1 MWNTS
6 DYYIN
11 GALNIAANVYITDE
25 LDVAE
30 SVSIGTTLNVTGNT
44 TILGTLDAPTLNTGQ
59 GDNELYAMN
68 QNVQTSDSVTFDTLS
83 VTNNATVGGSLTL
96 TGEADFNS
104 TMNLQGAMTTQNTI
118 QSDNFDKGTGS
129 TGWLADGATGFAIE
143 DNSGTYDMYVDSLTV
158 RGSLRVFELIAKQIS
173 AIGGT
178 EILSVANGVVE
189 SSSGSAGSE
198 TVTLEDP
205 NNTLAT
211 AFADNDLVLVQRFDP
226 NDPSNLIK
234 QEFRT
239 VSVSSG
245 LTLTLT
251 ETTSGEGEPS
261 PPAASSAISAGDFI
275 VAYGNTAVGTSR
287 GNIIYR
293 NVEGQPIV
301 RLHAGIDSYADF
313 VNPATTTRIAYGD
326 LNGFSG
332 QGSGTFGFFA
342 GADGGDHVLIK
353 NDGLFF
359 KKDNSTVLA
368 ELTSNTFKVGDTT
381 NFLSFNGSAFNIQTN
396 TFDLATSTLVVD
408 STANK
413 IALGA
418 SADSITIDGTEV
430 GFIADGNGEFKAFLD
445 ANNFIRL
452 ANSSLNIKAEK
463 FNLESSTIQLGDS
476 IELSTSEI
484 TTTYDYSGSTLVF
497 SGLFNDTYNYFGY
510 LEDIDDVN
518 PDGYVFRV
526 GDATN
531 FMELNTTNN
540 VAQIKFDTFDL
551 ESGNLA
557 IDSGGTTFPSASS
570 SQPSTTSN
578 QTGFSGSSWDS
589 TPLFINDKTTV
600 KFQFDYD
607 ITTTGR
613 LGILL
618 KISNDN
624 GSSYTNYSDSSTT
637 AVINMTPE
645 YADNSKSFATTGS
658 PPAERVGF
666 QFSISNQINN
676 RIDALSL
683 DNPPSP
689 GRYRTGT
696 VTVYVYVADIGD
708 ADAIRF
714 QVAEIVGS
722 LPVCNATS
730 IITQQF
736 QSVTEINPSGVFTRL
751 SDAVILANGDKYL
764 NPELIT

>member
-1 MWNTS
+1 
-6 DYYIN
+6 
-11 GALNIAANVYITDE
+11 
-25 LDVAE
+25 
-30 SVSIGTTLNVTGNT
+30 
-44 TILGTLDAPTLNTGQ
+44 LNTGQ

-68 QNVQTSDSVTFDTLS
+68 QNVQTSDSVTFDTLA

-104 TMNLQGAMTTQNTI
+104 TMNIEGAMTTQNTI

-143 DNSGTYDMYVDSLTV
+143 DNSGIYDMYVDSLTV

-251 ETTSGEGEPS
+251 TTSGAPTPTTTLG
-261 PPAASSAISAGDFI
+261 AGDFI

-313 VNPATTTRIAYGD
+313 TSPATTTRIAYGD

-332 QGSGTFGFFA
+332 LSSQTFGFFA
-342 GADGGDHVLIK
+342 GADDGDHVLIK
-353 NDGLFF
+353 DDGLFF

-381 NFLSFNGSAFNIQTN
+381 NFISFDGSAFNIETN

-408 STANK
+408 SAANK

-430 GFIADGNGEFKAFLD
+430 GFIADGNGEFKAYAD
-445 ANNFIRL
+445 ANNYIRL
-452 ANSSLNIKAEK
+452 ANSALDIKAESFDLETSTVVLNSAGNGRLIVGADADNQLVDDGVGFFVTGDGNFRVGTIEQGSDSYIK
-463 FNLESSTIQLGDS
+463 FDGSTVS
-476 IELSTSEI
+476 IVTNTFDL
-484 TTTYDYSGSTLVF
+484 DASTLVIDSATNSGKIALGATPPTAYNSGTGIYFDGTGVALIGNASGNKIQFNGTNVDIQSTSF
-497 SGLFNDTYNYFGY
+497 SLSGGGI
-510 LEDIDDVN
+510 DIDTAGTGIAPANPTQTQSNLSVN
-518 PDGYVFRV
+518 FKS
-526 GDATN
+526 AT
-531 FMELNTTNN
+531 
-540 VAQIKFDTFDL
+540 
-551 ESGNLA
+551 
-557 IDSGGTTFPSASS
+557 
-570 SQPSTTSN
+570 
-578 QTGFSGSSWDS
+578 SGSPVISSDVDLIES
-589 TPLFINDKTTV
+589 ERVRVLQIV
-600 KFQFDYD
+600 FDYD
-607 ITTTGR
+607 ISGGDAAYDIR
-613 LGILL
+613 IVPQFR
-618 KISNDN
+618 
-624 GSSYTNYSDSSTT
+624 DSSSGTWSNPAMNLPIITYPST
-637 AVINMTPE
+637 A
-645 YADNSKSFATTGS
+645 NSYFNTSPLTATLSDESTGS
-658 PPAERVGF
+658 TTEFKILG
-666 QFSISNQINN
+666 SI
-676 RIDALSL
+676 
-683 DNPPSP
+683 
-689 GRYRTGT
+689 
-696 VTVYVYVADIGD
+696 
-708 ADAIRF
+708 
-714 QVAEIVGS
+714 
-722 LPVCNATS
+722 TS
-730 IITQQF
+730 ITDKVSIYIAADPNSIDYNTYDAF
-736 QSVTEINPSGVFTRL
+736 RFIVYHQSGAEVTGSFTADMYVRKYCPST
-751 SDAVILANGDKYL
+751 AL
-764 NPELIT
+764 NPEGFTIRQSDTIYQETVIMQDKLPIRQDKSLLFV